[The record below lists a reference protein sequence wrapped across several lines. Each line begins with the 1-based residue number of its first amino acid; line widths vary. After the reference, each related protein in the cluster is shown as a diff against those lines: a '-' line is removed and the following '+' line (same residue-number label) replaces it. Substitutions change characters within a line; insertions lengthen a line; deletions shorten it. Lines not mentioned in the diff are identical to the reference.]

1 MNKSSP
7 FGDPTTVARY
17 AEETPC
23 KVPGLADLHRMTMLL
38 LAEHVPQGA
47 EILVLGAGGGLE
59 LKAFAEAQPEWRL
72 LGIDP
77 SAEMLDLA
85 RRNVGEFAARVTLQ
99 RGTIDDAP
107 DDPFGGATCL
117 LTLHFLEAEERL
129 RVLRALKRRLKPGAP
144 LVVAHHSCPI
154 GGDLWSW
161 LTRSV
166 AFADRAPADF
176 DKASTSAAA
185 MMARLPILSSDE
197 DEALLYRA
205 GFSDVTLFYA
215 AFSFRGWVGFA

>member
-1 MNKSSP
+1 MDKLSP
-7 FGDPTTVARY
+7 FSDPTMVARY
-17 AEETPC
+17 AEETPY
-23 KVPGLADLHRMTMLL
+23 KVPGLADLHRMAMLL
-38 LAEHVPQGA
+38 LAEHASQDA

-59 LKAFAEAQPEWRL
+59 LKVFAEAQPDWRL
-72 LGIDP
+72 LGVDP

-85 RRNVGEFAARVTLQ
+85 RRIVGGFAPRVSLQ
-99 RGTIDDAP
+99 QGYIDDAP
-107 DDPFGGATCL
+107 DGPFGGATCL

-129 RVLRALKRRLKPGAP
+129 HVLKALRRRLKPGAP

-154 GGDLWSW
+154 GGDLLSW

-176 DKASTSAAA
+176 EKASASAAT

-197 DEALLYRA
+197 DEALFYRA
-205 GFSDVTLFYA
+205 GFSEVTLFYA
-215 AFSFRGWVGFA
+215 GFSFRGWVGFA